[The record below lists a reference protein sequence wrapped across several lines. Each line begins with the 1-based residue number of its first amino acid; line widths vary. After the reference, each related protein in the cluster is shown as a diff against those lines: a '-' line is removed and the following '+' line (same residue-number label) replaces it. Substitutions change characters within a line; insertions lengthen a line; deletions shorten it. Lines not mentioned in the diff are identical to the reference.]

1 MGDLLTPALGQQRHV
16 FRPIVRLHPDAAHFR
31 LHFALPVRS
40 HSTAGAITKGFR
52 AGHRAGHTGGM
63 EYALPA
69 HLAVPHRPLDHM
81 FDNGQ
86 EFAQHG

>member
-1 MGDLLTPALGQQRHV
+1 
-16 FRPIVRLHPDAAHFR
+16 
-31 LHFALPVRS
+31 
-40 HSTAGAITKGFR
+40 
-52 AGHRAGHTGGM
+52 M